1 MSIFFNSQYSIEDLE
16 QFRDENGFIDLTQA
30 GIQFIEGTREE
41 AGNPG
46 RVKNWV
52 DFQGTKTLI
61 KGEAIREEEQ
71 NYGIY
76 AELIVEEAAKQVG
89 QKAAHYDLIKFLGED
104 GTCHLGVLSVSV
116 LETSNE
122 QLVTLRD
129 IIGDE
134 PEETSDFID
143 TTDYEFTVRRLEEEL
158 RNDGYDEQNIA
169 SIITEYK
176 KRLVFLLAVLETD
189 QHTENIAFKET
200 KIEGRNRIELS
211 PNYDRESAFLLD
223 NDISTI
229 ESLLEDYVGLRESVD
244 RAHPRIGTLRTI
256 EEGGFGS
263 YWKDTFEALCEDDEI
278 YDYYE
283 ENIRG
288 AIDIEGAME
297 SVEQR
302 IRAPLPENVKLL
314 VKHAYR
320 IRNEQME
327 KIMDGEMEIEEKVD
341 ISMLFQLINNQ
352 GIATKIRTDEQ
363 IQVGKNMQRDVL
375 LKGKGRESGV
385 KIDFGHE
392 SVEMI

>member
-1 MSIFFNSQYSIEDLE
+1 MSIFFNGQYSIEDLE
-16 QFRDENGFIDLTQA
+16 QFRDENGFIDLTKT
-30 GIQFIEGTREE
+30 GIEFTSETREE
-41 AGNPG
+41 AGNPS

-52 DFQGTKTLI
+52 NFQGTRTLI

-76 AELIVEEAAKQVG
+76 AELIVEEVAKQVG
-89 QKAAHYDLIKFLGED
+89 QKTAHYDLIKFLGED
-104 GTCHLGVLSVSV
+104 GVFHQGVLSVSV
-116 LETSNE
+116 LEASNE

-143 TTDYEFTVRRLEEEL
+143 TTDYEFTVRKLEEQL
-158 RNDGYDEQNIA
+158 RNDGYDEENIA
-169 SIITEYK
+169 SVITEYK

-189 QHTENIAFKET
+189 QHTENIAFKER
-200 KIEGRNRIELS
+200 KVDGRNRIELS
-211 PNYDRESAFLLD
+211 PNYDRESTFLLD

-229 ESLLEDYVGLRESVD
+229 ESLLEDYIGLRESVD

-256 EEGGFGS
+256 EEGGFES

-327 KIMDGEMEIEEKVD
+327 KIMDGEMEVEEQVNS
-341 ISMLFQLINNQ
+341 SMLFRLINNQ
-352 GIATKIRTDEQ
+352 GIVAKIRTGEQ
-363 IQVGKNMQRDVL
+363 MKVGKSMQRDISSME
-375 LKGKGRESGV
+375 KGRESDTRGD
-385 KIDFGHE
+385 KEDF
-392 SVEMI
+392 II